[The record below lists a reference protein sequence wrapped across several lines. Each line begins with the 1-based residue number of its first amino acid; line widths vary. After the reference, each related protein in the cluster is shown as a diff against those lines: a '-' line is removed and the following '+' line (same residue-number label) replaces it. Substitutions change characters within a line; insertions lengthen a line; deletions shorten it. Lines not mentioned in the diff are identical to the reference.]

1 MVSPGGTSPSNG
13 APGGINWAERRRAAP
28 STIELWKSNALALQE
43 CGVEACQ
50 MRYALIDGN
59 QSFVFAFNQ
68 AVPTGHIGL
77 TFPSTYPE
85 NYVSEGWTKL
95 IMTLDATV
103 QKEMLVHIRGRYERD
118 NVPLDVDVEFLRTI
132 RGGRG
137 VGKDAVTTTDT
148 RNHQAE
154 HTSLEALIEEKN
166 VDGNRKY
173 CRKDDNLRDMS
184 VEGFVAIITR
194 YLKDVAIRRRAL

>member
-1 MVSPGGTSPSNG
+1 MVSSGGTTPSSG
-13 APGGINWAERRRAAP
+13 APGGINWTERRRVAP
-28 STIELWKSNALALQE
+28 STIELWKSNVTALQA
-43 CGVEACQ
+43 CNVDSCQ
-50 MRYALIDGN
+50 MRYAFIDGK
-59 QSFVFAFNQ
+59 QSFVFTFNQ
-68 AVPTGHIGL
+68 AVPKGRLGL
-77 TFPSTYPE
+77 TFPATYPE
-85 NYVSEGWTKL
+85 NYASEGWTKL

-118 NVPLDVDVEFLRTI
+118 NVPVDVDVEFLRTI

-137 VGKDAVTTTDT
+137 VGKDTVSTTDT
-148 RNHQAE
+148 RNQQAE

-194 YLKDVAIRRRAL
+194 HLKDVTIRRRAL

>member
-1 MVSPGGTSPSNG
+1 MAPTGDTSSSSGTPG
-13 APGGINWAERRRAAP
+13 AINWEERRRIAP
-28 STIELWKSNALALQE
+28 STIELWKSNVTALE
-43 CGVEACQ
+43 NCGVKSCQ

-59 QSFVFAFNQ
+59 QSFVFTFSQ
-68 AVPTGHIGL
+68 KVPAGRIGL
-77 TFPSTYPE
+77 TFPATYPE
-85 NYVSEGWTKL
+85 NYVSEGWSKL

-103 QKEMLVHIRGRYERD
+103 EKEMLVHIRGRYERD
-118 NVPLDVDVEFLRTI
+118 SVPLNVDVEFLRTI

-137 VGKDAVTTTDT
+137 VGKDMVTTEDA
-148 RNHQAE
+148 RNQEAE
-154 HTSLEALIEEKN
+154 QTTLEKLIEEKN

-194 YLKDVAIRRRAL
+194 YLKDVSIRRRAM